1 MPPIYSSPWAKRF
14 TPWPRLADFQRSL
27 VLRAYDEHLATN
39 LYFDRHFSK
48 DAAKVLPGEYFVTGK
63 GMLLVTVLGSCV
75 AACVRDADSGIGGMN
90 HFMLPDDGGR
100 DTLGSSA
107 RYGTYAMEVLINHL
121 LKMGARRSRME
132 AKVFGGGAVMASLSS
147 SNVGTRNAEFVL
159 NYLKTEKIPI
169 VAKDLLDSYP
179 RKVYYFPDTGR
190 VLVKKLHRVHNETLF
205 SRERDYKDR
214 LQGSR
219 MEGDVELFV

>member
-1 MPPIYSSPWAKRF
+1 MRQI
-14 TPWPRLADFQRSL
+14 
-27 VLRAYDEHLATN
+27 YDEHLAAN

-48 DAAKVLPGEYFVTGK
+48 DAAKVLPGEYFVTGQ

-75 AACVRDADSGIGGMN
+75 AACVRDADARVGGIN
-90 HFMLPDDGGR
+90 HFMLPDDGQRDALGR
-100 DTLGSSA
+100 SA
-107 RYGTYAMEVLINHL
+107 RYGTYAMEMLINHL
-121 LKMGARRSRME
+121 LKMGARRSRLE
-132 AKVFGGGAVMASLSS
+132 AKVFGGGAVMASLAS

-159 NYLKTEKIPI
+159 NYLKVEKIPI

-179 RKVYYFPDTGR
+179 RKVYYFPDTGK

-214 LQGSR
+214 LSGAR
-219 MEGDVELFV
+219 IEGDVELFV

>member
-1 MPPIYSSPWAKRF
+1 M
-14 TPWPRLADFQRSL
+14 QH
-27 VLRAYDEHLATN
+27 AYDENLASN
-39 LYFDRHFSK
+39 RYYDRSFQA
-48 DAAKVLPGEYFVTGK
+48 DAAKILPGEYFVSNQ

-75 AACVRDADSGIGGMN
+75 AACIRDVDSGIGGMN

-100 DTLGSSA
+100 DVMSSSA

-121 LKMGARRSRME
+121 LKLGARKNRLE

-147 SNVGTRNAEFVL
+147 SNVGVRNAEFVL
-159 NYLKTEKIPI
+159 DYLKTENIPI

-179 RKVYYFPDTGR
+179 RKVYYFSATGR

-205 SRERDYKDR
+205 DRERDYKGR
-214 LQGSR
+214 LAGSKV
-219 MEGDVELFV
+219 EGDVELFI

>member
-1 MPPIYSSPWAKRF
+1 VV
-14 TPWPRLADFQRSL
+14 QH
-27 VLRAYDEHLATN
+27 AYDEHLAEN
-39 LYFDRHFSK
+39 RYYDRHFQSE
-48 DAAKVLPGEYFVTGK
+48 AAKILPGEYFVSGR

-75 AACVRDADSGIGGMN
+75 AACIRDVEAGIGGMN

-100 DTLGSSA
+100 DRVGNSA

-121 LKMGARRSRME
+121 LKSGARRHRLE
-132 AKVFGGGAVMASLSS
+132 AKVFGGGAVLASLSS
-147 SNVGTRNAEFVL
+147 SHVGTRNAEFVL
-159 NYLKTEKIPI
+159 DYLGTEKIPV

-190 VLVKKLHRVHNETLF
+190 ALVKKLHRVHNDTLF

-214 LQGSR
+214 LSGAPVA
-219 MEGDVELFV
+219 GDVELFI

>member
-1 MPPIYSSPWAKRF
+1 MSH
-14 TPWPRLADFQRSL
+14 D
-27 VLRAYDEHLATN
+27 YDENLATN
-39 LYFDRHFSK
+39 RYYDRHFDSE
-48 DAAKVLPGEYFVTGK
+48 AAKILPGEYFVTGN
-63 GMLLVTVLGSCV
+63 GVLLVTVLGSCV
-75 AACVRDADSGIGGMN
+75 AACIRDTKSGIGGMN

-100 DTLGSSA
+100 ETVGASA

-121 LKMGARRSRME
+121 LKMGARRTSLE

-179 RKVYYFPDTGR
+179 RKVYYFPDSGR
-190 VLVKKLHRVHNETLF
+190 VMVKKLHRVHNETLF
-205 SRERDYKDR
+205 TRERDYKDR
-214 LQGSR
+214 LSGSSVS
-219 MEGDVELFV
+219 GDVELFV

>member
-1 MPPIYSSPWAKRF
+1 MEHG
-14 TPWPRLADFQRSL
+14 
-27 VLRAYDEHLATN
+27 YDENLATN
-39 LYFDRHFSK
+39 RYYDRHFDSE
-48 DAAKVLPGEYFVTGK
+48 AAKILPGEYFVTNT

-75 AACVRDADSGIGGMN
+75 AACIRDTKSGMGGMN

-100 DTLGSSA
+100 ETVGASA

-121 LKMGARRSRME
+121 LKMGARRNSLE

-159 NYLKTEKIPI
+159 NYLKVEKIPI

-190 VLVKKLHRVHNETLF
+190 VMVKKLHRVHNETLF
-205 SRERDYKDR
+205 TREKDYKDR
-214 LQGSR
+214 LSGAKV
-219 MEGDVELFV
+219 EGDIELFI

>member
-1 MPPIYSSPWAKRF
+1 
-14 TPWPRLADFQRSL
+14 
-27 VLRAYDEHLATN
+27 VEHGYDENLATN
-39 LYFDRHFSK
+39 RYYDRHFDSE
-48 DAAKVLPGEYFVTGK
+48 AAKILPGEYFVTNT

-75 AACVRDADSGIGGMN
+75 AACIRDTKSGIGGMN

-100 DTLGSSA
+100 ETVGASA

-121 LKMGARRSRME
+121 LKMGARRNSLE

-159 NYLKTEKIPI
+159 NYLKVEKIPI

-190 VLVKKLHRVHNETLF
+190 VMVKKLHRVHNETLF
-205 SRERDYKDR
+205 TREKDYKDR
-214 LQGSR
+214 LSGAKV
-219 MEGDVELFV
+219 EGDIELFI

>member
-1 MPPIYSSPWAKRF
+1 M
-14 TPWPRLADFQRSL
+14 QH
-27 VLRAYDEHLATN
+27 AYDEHLAAN
-39 LYFDRHFSK
+39 RYYDRNFKS
-48 DAAKVLPGEYFVTGK
+48 DAAKILPGEYFVSDQ
-63 GMLLVTVLGSCV
+63 GMLLVTVLGSCI
-75 AACVRDADSGIGGMN
+75 AACVRDTELGIGGMN

-100 DTLGSSA
+100 DTVATSA

-121 LKMGARRSRME
+121 LKMGARRSRLE

-147 SNVGTRNAEFVL
+147 SNVGVRNAEFVL

-179 RKVYYFPDTGR
+179 RKVYYFPQTGR

-205 SRERDYKDR
+205 TRERDYKAR
-214 LQGSR
+214 LSGSS
-219 MEGDVELFV
+219 MEGDVELFI